1 MKLETIIGT
10 IELGGRQST
19 PEASRTLKSS
29 KVIKSKDRQKQ
40 QVESIVNSLI
50 KHANIRS
57 IDCIHH
63 VYIIEESV
71 GDSMK
76 LWQIA
81 MVLNR

>member
-1 MKLETIIGT
+1 MKLETAIGT
-10 IELGGRQST
+10 IELGRRQNV

-29 KVIKSKDRQKQ
+29 KVVKSKDRQKQ

-50 KHANIRS
+50 KHANIHS
-57 IDCIHH
+57 IDCIHS
-63 VYIIEESV
+63 VYIVEESV

-76 LWQIA
+76 LWQIV